1 MVMKPDTKQTRLRSL
16 ASINMLA
23 WGAFF
28 FFAYDTFET
37 QNRWHLPMKTNL
49 AVICG
54 RLTSILQPLIMFPW
68 ITEEVDTLDGGQIH

>member
-28 FFAYDTFET
+28 FAYDTLET
-37 QNRWHLPMKTNL
+37 QKRWHLPMKTNL

-68 ITEEVDTLDGGQIH
+68 ITEEVDTLDGGQIR